1 MKPED
6 SEKVIKN
13 DEKGKF
19 IHKDLLDRFEP
30 LTEEEQK
37 DLLFILLDC
46 LDFYAEKMDGA
57 KNEAD
62 KQRFYEQYSTYL
74 FFISFLMKDPDWMKG
89 IGAHKKALP
98 AELRAWRPPRMG
110 GIEERKQ
117 GMNKEGKTK

>member
-1 MKPED
+1 MPKENTHNP
-6 SEKVIKN
+6 EKVIKN
-13 DEKGKF
+13 DEKVKF

-62 KQRFYEQYSTYL
+62 KQRFYEHYSTYQ

-89 IGAHKKALP
+89 IGAHKKRFLLNCAHGDRL
-98 AELRAWRPPRMG
+98 EW
-110 GIEERKQ
+110 EESKKE
-117 GMNKEGKTK
+117 NKA